1 MKSRA
6 LRGASVQAGSLC
18 EPACERV
25 GAVRCLLASGR
36 AEVGSAWRAPLSL
49 AGMRPRKALFERR
62 TTMCFRSVDEG
73 LPGVRQEQQAGGDRM
88 RGVRCRP
95 GRRSAGPRCAHGA
108 CGARC
113 PCGSQL
119 AGCACGSQR
128 AEASRRLGVRADG
141 AAAAEQSRR
150 AAFARPGNFDAC
162 IDGSGILLEE
172 SESS

>member
-6 LRGASVQAGSLC
+6 LRVASVQAGS
-18 EPACERV
+18 PR
-25 GAVRCLLASGR
+25 RTPSGR
-36 AEVGSAWRAPLSL
+36 VCQGGLSFGGFRSPWPGAPAQS
-49 AGMRPRKALFERR
+49 PVRKENDHVFQ
-62 TTMCFRSVDEG
+62 TCRSVDES

-88 RGVRCRP
+88 RGVRCQP

-108 CGARC
+108 CGPRC

-150 AAFARPGNFDAC
+150 AAFARPGNIDAC
-162 IDGSGILLEE
+162 IDGSGILSKE